1 MIYQA
6 YESYA
11 DVMLPVRGIASSVI
25 SACEKV
31 RPVVGGHVSV
41 RQVAAANTLLTMVRL
56 THERPHFGIN
66 SVQIGDREV
75 AVKEKVVFSTPFCKL
90 LHFKKDHAIAQP
102 RVLVVAPMS
111 GHFTTLLRGTV
122 QTLLR
127 DHEVYVTDWLN
138 VRDVPLKH
146 GRFDLDDFIE
156 HLIRFMR
163 FLGPGAHLLAVCQPT
178 VAALAAV
185 ALMAADDDP
194 AQPSTL
200 TLMAGPMDTRVNPTK
215 VNELATSKP
224 ISWFE
229 RNLIGTVPVRY
240 AGWLRRVYP
249 GFIQLAAFMSMNRTR
264 HAKAFTDLYHHL
276 ANGDMEQAEPILT
289 FYHEYFAMMDLPAE
303 FYLQTIAAVFQQHLL
318 PMGRLTSRGRLVE
331 PRAIRRT
338 ALMTV
343 EGEKD
348 DICAV
353 GQTLAAQDMCTGLRQ
368 YMKEHHMQPGVGH
381 YGVFNGRKWEA
392 QIYPRLR
399 AFIHSHE

>member
-31 RPVVGGHVSV
+31 RPVIGGHISV

-66 SVQIGDREV
+66 SVQSGGREV
-75 AVKEKVVFSTPFCKL
+75 GVTEKVAFSTPFCKL
-90 LHFKKDHAIAQP
+90 LHFKKDHATTQP

-122 QTLLR
+122 QTLLH

-146 GRFDLDDFIE
+146 GRFDLDVFIE
-156 HLIRFMR
+156 HIIRFMR

-185 ALMAADDDP
+185 ALMAADGDE
-194 AQPSTL
+194 AQPSSL

-229 RNLIGTVPVRY
+229 RNLIDTVPVRY

-276 ANGDMEQAEPILT
+276 ADGDMEQAEP
-289 FYHEYFAMMDLPAE
+289 
-303 FYLQTIAAVFQQHLL
+303 
-318 PMGRLTSRGRLVE
+318 
-331 PRAIRRT
+331 
-338 ALMTV
+338 
-343 EGEKD
+343 
-348 DICAV
+348 
-353 GQTLAAQDMCTGLRQ
+353 
-368 YMKEHHMQPGVGH
+368 
-381 YGVFNGRKWEA
+381 
-392 QIYPRLR
+392 
-399 AFIHSHE
+399 